1 MSRLRHEAGQTV
13 VLLAVLLPLFL
24 GLGAIAVDVG
34 YWYVIKKTAQD
45 AADAAALAAA
55 RELPNATVAIPT
67 GEDYVHRNM
76 PDAVAT
82 VSTPYAE
89 PTAGSGDVGVV
100 SPPTSGT
107 PDPMKIEVTVHQHA
121 GTFFGRMFGVFDA
134 NVTARAVAERL
145 PGDDT
150 LAIFSFENPMC
161 GDENGLEFD
170 AENVRVNGFIHS
182 NGRFRISRGPFW
194 AADGTISRNNCVSSI
209 EHEVYSQFGS
219 APPLNR
225 EPRDVFETRT
235 WPLWHTP
242 ADVGWLDG
250 CTYSG
255 AMIEIT
261 QSAVTIDGDVHPHG
275 GTLPSGTYCATT
287 SFHLDGNGLSGRIT
301 VLSPQI
307 TVEGGD
313 LQLRPFAQDVLFFA
327 VPNSDTTSSNDGSLA
342 ANGGASCVPSDG
354 NDLALRGSGH
364 RWFGLVFNPCG
375 RIQANLGGGLDGAPA
390 LEGALVGF
398 RVLLQ
403 GNGFEMIGRGD
414 FEYST
419 ALVE

>member
-13 VLLAVLLPLFL
+13 VLLAVLLPLVL
-24 GLGAIAVDVG
+24 GLGAIAVDIG
-34 YWYVIKKTAQD
+34 YWYVVKKTAQD
-45 AADAAALAAA
+45 ADDDAALAAA
-55 RELPNATVAIPT
+55 RELPNAGVAIPT

-82 VSTPYAE
+82 VSTPYVEHTEGGA
-89 PTAGSGDVGVV
+89 DIGVV
-100 SPPTSGT
+100 TPPTSGT

-134 NVTARAVAERL
+134 DVTARAVAERI

-150 LAIFSFENPMC
+150 LAIFSYENPMC
-161 GDENGLEFD
+161 GDDSGLEFD
-170 AENVRVNGFIHS
+170 AENVRINGFIHS
-182 NGRFRISRGPFW
+182 NGRFRISQGPFW
-194 AADGTISRNNCVSSI
+194 AADGTISKLNCTASI
-209 EHEVYSQFGS
+209 EPLIYSQFGA

-225 EPRDVFETRT
+225 EPRDDPTTRT

-242 ADVGWLDG
+242 ADFGWLDG

-255 AMIEIT
+255 AIIEIT
-261 QSAVTIDGDVHPHG
+261 QSAVTIDGESAPHG

-287 SFHLDGNGLSGRIT
+287 SFHLDGDGLGGRIT
-301 VLSPQI
+301 ALSPQI

-327 VPNSDTTSSNDGSLA
+327 VPNADTTSTNDGSLA
-342 ANGGASCVPSDG
+342 ADGGPYCEDDG
-354 NDLALRGSGH
+354 HDLVLRGSGH
-364 RWFGLVFNPCG
+364 RWFGVVFNPCG
-375 RIQANLGGGLDGAPA
+375 RIDANLGGGLDGAPA
-390 LEGALVGF
+390 LEGALIAL
-398 RVLLQ
+398 RVRIR

>member
-13 VLLAVLLPLFL
+13 VLFAVLLPLFL
-24 GLGAIAVDVG
+24 GLGAIAVDIG
-34 YWYVIKKTAQD
+34 YWYVVKKTAQD

-55 RELPNATVAIPT
+55 RELPNATVAIPR
-67 GEDYVHRNM
+67 GEEYVHRNM

-82 VSTPYAE
+82 VSTPYTE
-89 PTAGSGDVGVV
+89 PTGAVGVGI
-100 SPPTSGT
+100 PGGGGT
-107 PDPMKIEVTVHQHA
+107 PDPMKVQVIVSQHA
-121 GTFFGRMFGVFDA
+121 RTFFGRIFGIFDA

-145 PGDDT
+145 AGDDT
-150 LAIFSFENPMC
+150 LAIFSFENPTC
-161 GDENGLEFD
+161 VDETGLEFN
-170 AENVRVNGFIHS
+170 AANVRIIGFIHS
-182 NGRFRISRGPFW
+182 NGRFRISQGPFW

-209 EHEVYSQFGS
+209 EQEVYSQFGS

-225 EPRDVFETRT
+225 EPRDVFETMS

-242 ADVGWLDG
+242 ADFGWLSG

-255 AMIEIT
+255 STIEIT
-261 QSAVTIDGDVHPHG
+261 QSVVTIDGDHVTPHD

-287 SFHLDGNGLSGRIT
+287 SFHLDGDGLRGRVT
-301 VLSPQI
+301 ALSPQI

-313 LQLRPFAQDVLFFA
+313 LELRPFAQDLLFFA
-327 VPNSDTTSSNDGSLA
+327 VPNADTTSSNDGSLA
-342 ANGGASCVPSDG
+342 TNGAPSCVPSDG
-354 NDLALRGSGH
+354 NDLVLRGSGH

-375 RIQANLGGGLDGAPA
+375 RVDANLGGGRDGAPA
-390 LEGALVGF
+390 LEGALIGL
-398 RVLLQ
+398 RVLLR

>member
-13 VLLAVLLPLFL
+13 VLIAVLLPLFL
-24 GLGAIAVDVG
+24 GLGAIAVDIG

-55 RELPNATVAIPT
+55 RDLPNATVAIDT
-67 GEDYVHRNM
+67 GQKYVDFNM
-76 PDAVAT
+76 PDADYRS
-82 VSTPYAE
+82 VSTPYSE
-89 PTAGSGDVGVV
+89 PSGSVGVV
-100 SPPTSGT
+100 SGGT
-107 PDPMKIEVTVHQHA
+107 PDPMKVQVIVSKHA
-121 GTFFGRMFGVFDA
+121 RTFFGRIFGVFDA

-150 LAIFSFENPMC
+150 LAIFAFENPMC

-170 AENVRVNGFIHS
+170 AQNVRINGFIHS

-209 EHEVYSQFGS
+209 EQEIYSQFGS

-225 EPRDVFETRT
+225 EPRDVFETKT
-235 WPLWHTP
+235 WPLWHVP
-242 ADVGWLDG
+242 ADFGWLEG
-250 CTYSG
+250 CTYAGST
-255 AMIEIT
+255 IEIT
-261 QSAVTIDGDVHPHG
+261 QSAVTIDGDRVIPHD
-275 GTLPSGTYCATT
+275 GTIPSGTYCATT
-287 SFHLDGNGLSGRIT
+287 SFHLDGDGLSGRIT
-301 VLSPQI
+301 ALSPQI

-313 LQLRPFAQDVLFFA
+313 LELAPFAQDTLFFA
-327 VPNSDTTSSNDGSLA
+327 VPNSDTTSSNDGSLD
-342 ANGGASCVPSDG
+342 ANGDPNCDPSDG
-354 NDLALRGSGH
+354 NDLVLRGSGH

-375 RIQANLGGGLDGAPA
+375 RIDVNLGGGLDGAPA
-390 LEGALVGF
+390 LEGALVGL
-398 RVLLQ
+398 RVLVR